1 MPHKTGQPAG
11 WPACHRAGVV
21 RFTHSSN
28 PDGQRRQARAH
39 HQSLPW
45 HGARQCRFLLPPL
58 LPNGRASCVMQQCGM
73 KAYVA
78 SEYAAERPV
87 LLHALLTINS
97 VSCSGGMLI
106 KAVPAFGIVLQLW
119 CGGGCFRHGA
129 SRCWLRQAGCGKPE
143 LSKAGHGWP
152 AAATKQGQSRRVP
165 FWPCFV
171 GLRR

>member
-1 MPHKTGQPAG
+1 MSGLRIPVTLMGKDDRRVCTIK
-11 WPACHRAGVV
+11 ACRGMVRANAA
-21 RFTHSSN
+21 FSS
-28 PDGQRRQARAH
+28 
-39 HQSLPW
+39 
-45 HGARQCRFLLPPL
+45 PL
-58 LPNGRASCVMQQCGM
+58 LPNGRASCVMQQCAM

-106 KAVPAFGIVLQLW
+106 KAVPAFGIVPQLW
-119 CGGGCFRHGA
+119 CGGGCFRRGA
-129 SRCWLRQAGCGKPE
+129 SRCRLRQADCGKPE

-152 AAATKQGQSRRVP
+152 AAATKQGQSRWMP